1 MNPKAPTY
9 DGDGREYVY
18 PTLDELEAA
27 AAKAAEEAAAAK
39 AAEEAAAAKAAEE
52 AAAAK
57 AAEAVLAPT
66 GLNEPAAAES
76 TVSASESAQ

>member
-18 PTLDELEAA
+18 PTLDEL
-27 AAKAAEEAAAAK
+27 
-39 AAEEAAAAKAAEE
+39 EAAAAKAAEE